1 MTGGR
6 GEDVF
11 VFKPGDL
18 PKIGTFDQTFGLF
31 FGKYDVITDFKPGTD
46 TIDLSAIDANT
57 HRHGNQAFHFEGRD
71 SLSHS
76 RGELVYRFGED
87 GDGDRATVILGDA
100 NGDGSADFRI
110 VLKGHHTLHAD
121 DFIL

>member
-1 MTGGR
+1 
-6 GEDVF
+6 VF
-11 VFKPGDL
+11 VFKSGDL
-18 PKIGTFDQTFGLF
+18 PKIGALDKTFGLF

-100 NGDGSADFRI
+100 NGDGRADFRI